1 MILINF
7 YIAGPS
13 KILLILKTSGLS
25 KIFITNSG
33 SPRTNIVLQFIGHR
47 TDIQTEKMK
56 NINSSHNNK
65 PPEKSRPKYRRVN
78 KTAYNK
84 WMKEP
89 GQLPNLQ

>member
-1 MILINF
+1 MS
-7 YIAGPS
+7 S

-33 SPRTNIVLQFIGHR
+33 SPRTNSVLQFIGHR

-56 NINSSHNNK
+56 NINSSHNSK
-65 PPEKSRPKYRRVN
+65 PPEKSRPIYKGTM

-84 WMKEP
+84 LDKRTRTISQSTTS
-89 GQLPNLQ
+89 G